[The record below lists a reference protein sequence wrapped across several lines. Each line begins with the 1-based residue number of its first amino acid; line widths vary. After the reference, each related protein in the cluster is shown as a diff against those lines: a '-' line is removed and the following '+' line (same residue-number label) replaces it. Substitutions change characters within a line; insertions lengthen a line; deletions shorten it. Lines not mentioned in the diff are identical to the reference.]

1 MGEGLYNKRKIKA
14 APQFA
19 GLAEMEDCDGKIES
33 IFYKRNHP

>member
-33 IFYKRNHP
+33 FFYYINHT